1 MLKIG
6 LRSLVLGIVLA
17 FVTSPHAG
25 NSPYVG
31 KRNHAGNSQCV
42 GRRNVDARQRD
53 SEAKGIHVHSVKQI
67 DHSPPLASQA
77 ASGVRFRDVF
87 ARSRVRAC
95 VTSVAMVSA
104 DAGAFVTATF
114 LAFAVTFASNPSPA
128 IRALNHLTTLG
139 AAWHGWG
146 TLLVL
151 VSLLGYFGGRGHYT
165 TRVPSWT
172 QLGDVVTATLIALSC
187 DTFLSV
193 AIYNQPVQIEG
204 LLRWV
209 FFAPSLLLLRMAARG
224 ALQFTGLWTLHTLI
238 IADATERESARDAL
252 TSDPALGYSVI
263 GTVSARAAASLR
275 DVELLHMVAVR
286 GADFV
291 VVSVGGGDP
300 HAEHAVLGALRRTGL
315 PLALV
320 PAVRGMPVIGFR
332 QHYFLGHDI
341 VMLLSSNN
349 LSRPFSRLL
358 KSVFDLTAAGLLV
371 VLFAPLLFGL
381 AVLVRADGGP
391 AFYRHRRI
399 GAGGRVFECIKF
411 RSMVV
416 DADHVLRKILATD
429 PDAAAEWAE
438 TQKLRHDPRITPIGR
453 FLRRSSLDE
462 LPQLFNVLRGEMSLV
477 GPRPIVT
484 SEIARYAED
493 IEYYYAA
500 KPGLTGLWQVSGRND
515 TSYARR
521 VRLDV
526 WYVRNWTLWHDIA
539 ILFKT
544 IPAVFLHRGA
554 H

>member
-1 MLKIG
+1 M
-6 LRSLVLGIVLA
+6 
-17 FVTSPHAG
+17 
-25 NSPYVG
+25 
-31 KRNHAGNSQCV
+31 
-42 GRRNVDARQRD
+42 
-53 SEAKGIHVHSVKQI
+53 HSVKRI
-67 DHSPPLASQA
+67 DHAPPLASQGA
-77 ASGVRFRDVF
+77 PGAGFHDAF
-87 ARSRVRAC
+87 ARSGIRARVI
-95 VTSVAMVSA
+95 SVAMIGA
-104 DAGAFVTATF
+104 DVGAFATAAF
-114 LAFAVTFASNPSPA
+114 LAFAVTLASNLSPA
-128 IRALNHLTTLG
+128 VRAFDNVTTLG

-172 QLGDVVTATLIALSC
+172 QLGDVVVATLVALAC
-187 DTFLSV
+187 DTFLSI

-204 LLRWV
+204 LLRWL
-209 FFAPSLLLLRMAARG
+209 FFAPSLLLLRMSARTV
-224 ALQFTGLWTLHTLI
+224 LQLTGLWTLHTLI
-238 IADATERESARDAL
+238 VADANERESARDAL
-252 TSDPALGYSVI
+252 TSDPALGYRVI
-263 GTVSARAAASLR
+263 GTVSPRAAASLP
-275 DVELLHMVAVR
+275 DVELLQMVAAR
-286 GADFV
+286 GANFV
-291 VVSVGGGDP
+291 VVSVGGGDLQ
-300 HAEHAVLGALRRTGL
+300 AEHAVLGALRRTGL

-341 VMLLSSNN
+341 VMLLSRSN

-371 VLFAPLLFGL
+371 VLFAPLLLGL
-381 AVLVRADGGP
+381 AMLVRRDGGP

-416 DADHVLRKILATD
+416 DAEDVLRQILAGD

-438 TQKLRHDPRITPIGR
+438 TQKLRDDPRITRIGR

-484 SEIARYAED
+484 SEIARYADE

-544 IPAVFLHRGA
+544 IPAVFLRRGA

>member
-1 MLKIG
+1 
-6 LRSLVLGIVLA
+6 VH
-17 FVTSPHAG
+17 FV
-25 NSPYVG
+25 
-31 KRNHAGNSQCV
+31 KR
-42 GRRNVDARQRD
+42 
-53 SEAKGIHVHSVKQI
+53 I
-67 DHSPPLASQA
+67 DRSPPLSSQTTPGA
-77 ASGVRFRDVF
+77 GFHETFARSGVRAHVI
-87 ARSRVRAC
+87 A
-95 VTSVAMVSA
+95 VAMVGA
-104 DAGAFVTATF
+104 DLGAFVTAAF
-114 LAFAVTFASNPSPA
+114 LAFAVSFASNLSPA
-128 IRALNHLTTLG
+128 IRAFDNLTTLG
-139 AAWHGWG
+139 AGWHGWG

-172 QLGDVVTATLIALSC
+172 QLGDVVVATLVALSC
-187 DTFLSV
+187 DTFLSI
-193 AIYNQPVQIEG
+193 AIYNQPVQTEG

-209 FFAPSLLLLRMAARG
+209 LFAPSLFLLRMSARTV
-224 ALQFTGLWTLHTLI
+224 LQLSGLWTLNTLI
-238 IADATERESARDAL
+238 VADANERESARDAL
-252 TSDPALGYSVI
+252 TSDPALGYHVI
-263 GTVSARAAASLR
+263 GTVSPRDAASLR
-275 DVELLHMVAVR
+275 DVELLQLVVAR
-286 GADFV
+286 GANFV
-291 VVSVGGGDP
+291 VACVGGGDLQ
-300 HAEHAVLGALRRTGL
+300 AEHAVLGALRRTGL

-320 PAVRGMPVIGFR
+320 PAVRGLPVIGFR

-341 VMLLSSNN
+341 VMLLSRSN

-358 KSVFDLTAAGLLV
+358 KCVFDLTAAGLLV

-381 AVLVRADGGP
+381 AMLVRGDGGP

-399 GAGGRVFECIKF
+399 GAGGRVFDCIKF

-416 DADHVLRKILATD
+416 DADQVLRRLLASD
-429 PDAAAEWAE
+429 PEAAAEWAA
-438 TQKLRHDPRITPIGR
+438 TQKLRQDPRITRIGR

-484 SEIARYAED
+484 SEIARYADD
-493 IEYYYAA
+493 IEFYYAA

-515 TSYARR
+515 TSYDRR

-544 IPAVFLHRGA
+544 VPAVFQRRGA

>member
-1 MLKIG
+1 MH
-6 LRSLVLGIVLA
+6 
-17 FVTSPHAG
+17 FV
-25 NSPYVG
+25 
-31 KRNHAGNSQCV
+31 KR
-42 GRRNVDARQRD
+42 
-53 SEAKGIHVHSVKQI
+53 I
-67 DHSPPLASQA
+67 DHTPPLASQTTP
-77 ASGVRFRDVF
+77 GVGFHDAF
-87 ARSRVRAC
+87 ARSRARTRVI
-95 VTSVAMVSA
+95 SVAMVGA
-104 DAGAFVTATF
+104 DLAAFVTAAF
-114 LAFAVTFASNPSPA
+114 VAFAVTFASNLSPA
-128 IRALNHLTTLG
+128 IRAIDNLTTLG
-139 AAWHGWG
+139 ADWHGWG

-172 QLGDVVTATLIALSC
+172 QLGDVVIATLVALSC
-187 DTFLSV
+187 DTFLSI

-209 FFAPSLLLLRMAARG
+209 LFAPSLLLLRMSAR
-224 ALQFTGLWTLHTLI
+224 AVLQLTGLWTLNTLI
-238 IADATERESARDAL
+238 VADANERESARDAL
-252 TSDPALGYSVI
+252 TSDPALGYHVI
-263 GTVSARAAASLR
+263 GTVSPRDAASLP
-275 DVELLHMVAVR
+275 DVELLQLVAAR
-286 GADFV
+286 GANFV
-291 VVSVGGGDP
+291 VASMGGGDVQ
-300 HAEHAVLGALRRTGL
+300 AEHAVLGALRRTGL

-320 PAVRGMPVIGFR
+320 PAVRGLPVIGFH

-341 VMLLSSNN
+341 VMLLSRSN

-381 AVLVRADGGP
+381 AMLVRADGGP

-399 GAGGRVFECIKF
+399 GAGGRVFDCIKF

-416 DADHVLRKILATD
+416 DADQVLRHLLDRD
-429 PDAAAEWAE
+429 PAAAAEWAA
-438 TQKLRHDPRITPIGR
+438 TQKLRQDPRITAIGR

-477 GPRPIVT
+477 GPRPIVM
-484 SEIARYAED
+484 SEIARYADD

-515 TSYARR
+515 TSYDRR

-544 IPAVFLHRGA
+544 VPAVFLRRGA

>member
-1 MLKIG
+1 
-6 LRSLVLGIVLA
+6 VH
-17 FVTSPHAG
+17 FE
-25 NSPYVG
+25 
-31 KRNHAGNSQCV
+31 KR
-42 GRRNVDARQRD
+42 
-53 SEAKGIHVHSVKQI
+53 I
-67 DHSPPLASQA
+67 DHSPPLASRA
-77 ASGVRFRDVF
+77 AFGAGVDGVF
-87 ARSRVRAC
+87 ARSRVRAR
-95 VTSVAMVSA
+95 VITAAIVGA
-104 DAGAFVTATF
+104 DVGAFIMAAFV
-114 LAFAVTFASNPSPA
+114 AFAVTFASNPSPA
-128 IRALNHLTTLG
+128 TRAFEHLTTLG
-139 AAWHGWG
+139 AGWHGWG

-172 QLGDVVTATLIALSC
+172 QLNDVVIATLVALSC
-187 DTFLSV
+187 DSFLSI

-204 LLRWV
+204 MLRWV
-209 FFAPSLLLLRMAARG
+209 FFAPSLLLLRMTARSV
-224 ALQFTGLWTLHTLI
+224 LQTTGLWTLHTLI
-238 IADATERESARDAL
+238 VADANERESARDAL
-252 TSDPALGYSVI
+252 TSDPALGYRVI
-263 GTVSARAAASLR
+263 GTVSPRAAASLP
-275 DVELLHMVAVR
+275 DLELLRMVAAR
-286 GADFV
+286 GANFV
-291 VVSVGGGDP
+291 VVSVGGGDLQ
-300 HAEHAVLGALRRTGL
+300 AEHAVLDGLRRTGL

-320 PAVRGMPVIGFR
+320 PAVRGVPVIGFH

-341 VMLLSSNN
+341 VMLLSRSN
-349 LSRPFSRLL
+349 LSRPFSRLM
-358 KSVFDLTAAGLLV
+358 KTVFDLTTAGLLV
-371 VLFAPLLFGL
+371 VLFAPLLCGL

-391 AFYRHRRI
+391 ALYRHRRI
-399 GAGGRVFECIKF
+399 GAGGRIFDCFKF
-411 RSMVV
+411 RSMV
-416 DADHVLRKILATD
+416 
-429 PDAAAEWAE
+429 PDAENVLQQLLASDLDTAAEWAA

-484 SEIARYAED
+484 SEIDRYADE

-544 IPAVFLHRGA
+544 VPAVFLQRGA